1 MSRFRR
7 PPGVADLTAFERD
20 VLDFESQWWA
30 HGKKSDAIVERF
42 GMKPSTY
49 YVKRAEIVARAEALA
64 YAPIT
69 VRRLR
74 RTNAKK
80 KVRRD

>member
-1 MSRFRR
+1 M
-7 PPGVADLTAFERD
+7 AELNAFERD

-30 HGKKSDAIVERF
+30 HGKKSEAIVERF
-42 GMKPSTY
+42 KMKPSTY
-49 YVKRAEIVARAEALA
+49 YVRRSEIVARPEALA

-74 RTNAKK
+74 RTNTRKAS
-80 KVRRD
+80 RD

>member
-1 MSRFRR
+1 M
-7 PPGVADLTAFERD
+7 AELNAFERA

-30 HGKKSDAIVERF
+30 HGKKSDSIVERF
-42 GMKPSTY
+42 KMKPSTY
-49 YVKRAEIVARAEALA
+49 YARRAEIVARPEALA

-74 RTNAKK
+74 RT
-80 KVRRD
+80 RRPPRTRL

>member
-1 MSRFRR
+1 
-7 PPGVADLTAFERD
+7 
-20 VLDFESQWWA
+20 
-30 HGKKSDAIVERF
+30 
-42 GMKPSTY
+42 MKPSTY